1 MRKEVG
7 MKKIV
12 LVSLCL
18 VLALGVAGLPTAGSV
33 YAQKA
38 IDSDSLDQLELMKS
52 KKKDVIALFGQP
64 TKTTK
69 IGNEELLIYQVGK
82 KDAVSGKDTCD
93 LLTIGIGWGDYVTS
107 VVYKKYCEL

>member
-1 MRKEVG
+1 
-7 MKKIV
+7 MKKF
-12 LVSLCL
+12 LNFSLCL
-18 VLALGVAGLPTAGSV
+18 VLAVGVAVLPAVGVV

-52 KKKDVIALFGQP
+52 KKQDVIALFGQP

-93 LLTIGIGWGDYVTS
+93 LLTIGIGWGDLVTS

>member
-1 MRKEVG
+1 

-18 VLALGVAGLPTAGSV
+18 VLALGLAVLPAVGVAS
-33 YAQKA
+33 AQKA

-69 IGNEELLIYQVGK
+69 IGNEEILV
-82 KDAVSGKDTCD
+82 
-93 LLTIGIGWGDYVTS
+93 
-107 VVYKKYCEL
+107 